1 LRPEAR
7 TRSGAAGPAR
17 NPVRARR
24 AAPSALDP
32 GRIAAALVLL
42 GIATIP
48 FDAAAGLVPGAGV
61 AKAVWA
67 LAALG
72 VALSLVLGERRP
84 LPRLPL
90 LAAIAFLSY
99 AGLTYAWS
107 LEPAATAQRV
117 TTLILLALLSFTI
130 VWLASGREERVRAAV
145 AAYVAGALVAAA
157 ALAFERA
164 RGTGLPSWAMV
175 RLTAFG
181 LDQNDLA
188 CSLAIAVALLPA
200 LPGRARRPG
209 PGRGPRAGP
218 ARRTDIRRGLGVA
231 LLALVLGTA
240 TLFPGSRAAT
250 AGLAV
255 AAVAT
260 AYQLLEGVSRPT
272 RLLFVV
278 LLVLALWGT
287 ALLVL
292 DRSTLGRIGLVDPS
306 GASYTPTV
314 RARVWRDAWDVF
326 GRRPLFGVGIGS
338 FAAVRERWTGNLAR
352 PAHSVF
358 LGVLVEGGVVGLLLL
373 LVVLA
378 AAVAGAIR
386 APRRLRG
393 PLLAAW
399 AVWLVAAST
408 LTWEFN
414 KATWFLVGL
423 SVAAGTAR
431 ERVRGARQ
439 P

>member
-1 LRPEAR
+1 VRPDAR
-7 TRSGAAGPAR
+7 TRSGSPGPAR
-17 NPVRARR
+17 SPVRARR
-24 AAPSALDP
+24 AASSTLDP

-61 AKAVWA
+61 AKGVWA

-90 LAAIAFLSY
+90 LATIAFLAY

-117 TTLILLALLSFTI
+117 TSLVLLALLSFTI
-130 VWLASGREERVRAAV
+130 VWLAAGREERARAAV

-157 ALAFERA
+157 ALAVERV
-164 RGTGLPSWAMV
+164 RGPALPPWAMV

-200 LPGRARRPG
+200 LPGGVRRRGPAARRPDY
-209 PGRGPRAGP
+209 GRAFVVG
-218 ARRTDIRRGLGVA
+218 

-240 TLFPGSRAAT
+240 TLLPGSRAAT
-250 AGLAV
+250 VGLAL

-272 RLLFVV
+272 RLLFVA
-278 LLVLALWGT
+278 LLVLALWGV

-292 DRSTLGRIGLVDPS
+292 DRSTLGRIGLVHPT

-314 RARVWRDAWDVF
+314 RGRVWRDAWDVF

-352 PAHSVF
+352 PAHNVF

-373 LVVLA
+373 LLVLA
-378 AAVAGAIR
+378 AAVAGALR

-399 AVWLVAAST
+399 AVWAVAAST

-431 ERVRGARQ
+431 ERLR
-439 P
+439 